1 MQATGQGENY
11 PGYGRMPDGT
21 GECLVRRDV
30 MLPVNSEES
39 MALLCR
45 KATMTFAPAESAKLL
60 MAGLRGSTG
69 CL

>member
-1 MQATGQGENY
+1 M
-11 PGYGRMPDGT
+11 
-21 GECLVRRDV
+21 RRDV